1 MSIPPRPDDRKC
13 KATSKNSGQPCKR
26 WAIPGGTVCA
36 THGGNAPAVREAANR
51 RVAARALQADAEA
64 ILAHEGVEPIEDP
77 LDELGKLA
85 ASARALMAQLGKRVN
100 ALEEIEVFDEKSAP
114 HIKVAVELYER
125 AMDRTH
131 RMLDSLIRH
140 GYTERQVALAESEA
154 MLVAGIIRRV
164 LAGLG
169 LTAEQQALGQ
179 KLLTQEFR
187 ELEEGAHRG

>member
-1 MSIPPRPDDRKC
+1 MSQRVAPDDRRC
-13 KATSKNSGQPCKR
+13 RGKAKSTGERCPQY
-26 WAIPGGTVCA
+26 AIRGGTVCYH
-36 THGGNAPAVREAANR
+36 HGGAAPQTKAAAQR
-51 RVAARALQADAEA
+51 RLDAQALQADAEA
-64 ILAHEGVEPIEDP
+64 VLAHEGLEPIEDP

-85 ASARALMAQLGKRVN
+85 SAARALMHQLGKQVN
-100 ALEEIEVFDEKSAP
+100 ALENIETFDEKRAP
-114 HIKVAVELYER
+114 QVRVAVELYER